1 MATTE
6 NIADG
11 ASTVVVERL
20 SELTAHARRVAVA
33 IGVFDGVHRGHQA
46 IFRELATLCADAS
59 AEPVA
64 MFFEPHPRAV
74 LQPETAPLRILSSED
89 RIEEIRRL
97 GIRLFVRFPFT
108 KELAAQSPQEFFER
122 ELAETGLD
130 ICGYC
135 VGENWRFGCRN
146 SGDAATL
153 RRLSGVDVRIV
164 PSLLQNGLPVSSTR
178 IRKALADGD
187 MELVEAMM
195 GRPYCLHGTVRHGQ
209 GKGGAE
215 LSYPTANLTGGGV
228 QLPKFGVYAARG
240 ASGGAVRDGIVYVGD
255 APTLRG
261 GSVLV
266 EFHAF
271 DFKGDLYGKE
281 LKVEFV
287 EFLRPS
293 VKFDD
298 SEALKRQIEADVVRA
313 RHVLE
318 RKGEIDKRQ
327 QITRNR
333 LSTFD
338 LGLSTFGDR
347 QPITDNRQ

>member
-1 MATTE
+1 MSTAE
-6 NIADG
+6 NIADRTS
-11 ASTVVVERL
+11 AFVVERL
-20 SELTAHARRVAVA
+20 SDLAAYARRVVVA

-46 IFRELATLCADAS
+46 IFSELSAMAS
-59 AEPVA
+59 ETASEPVA

-74 LQPETAPLRILSSED
+74 LQPETAPLRIISRED
-89 RIEEIRRL
+89 RIVEIRRL
-97 GIRLFVRFPFT
+97 GVRLFACLPFT
-108 KELAAQSPQEFFER
+108 KALAAQSPQEFFAH

-153 RRLSGVDVRIV
+153 QRLSGVEVRIV
-164 PSLLQNGLPVSSTR
+164 PSLLHVGTPVSSTR

-187 MELVEAMM
+187 MALVEAML
-195 GRPYCLHGTVRHGQ
+195 GRPYCLHGTIRHGQ

-215 LSYPTANLTGGGV
+215 LSYPTANLSGGGV

-240 ASGGAVRDGIVYVGD
+240 TCGGVVHDGIVYVGD

-271 DFKGDLYGKE
+271 DFSGDLYGQQ
-281 LKVEFV
+281 LSVEFV

-293 VKFDD
+293 VKFAD
-298 SEALKRQIEADVVRA
+298 SEALKKQIEEDVVRA
-313 RHVLE
+313 RRVL
-318 RKGEIDKRQ
+318 
-327 QITRNR
+327 
-333 LSTFD
+333 
-338 LGLSTFGDR
+338 DR
-347 QPITDNRQ
+347 TGAR

>member
-1 MATTE
+1 MATAE
-6 NIADG
+6 NIADD
-11 ASTVVVERL
+11 ASAVVVERL
-20 SELTAHARRVAVA
+20 SELTAHARRVAIA

-46 IFRELATLCADAS
+46 IFRELTALCVDAS

-74 LQPETAPLRILSSED
+74 LQPETAPLRILSAED
-89 RIEEIRRL
+89 RIEEIHRS

-108 KELAAQSPQEFFER
+108 KALAAQSPQEFFER

-146 SGDAATL
+146 SGDAAML
-153 RRLSGVDVRIV
+153 RRLSGVDVRVV
-164 PSLLQNGLPVSSTR
+164 PSLLHDGAPVSSTR

-187 MELVEAMM
+187 MALVEAML

-240 ASGGAVRDGIVYVGD
+240 ACGDVVHDGIVYVGD

-271 DFKGDLYGKE
+271 NFSGDLYGQP
-281 LKVEFV
+281 LSVEFV

-293 VKFDD
+293 VKFAD
-298 SEALKRQIEADVVRA
+298 SEALKKQIEEDIARA

-318 RKGEIDKRQ
+318 RKGK
-327 QITRNR
+327 TT
-333 LSTFD
+333 S
-338 LGLSTFGDR
+338 
-347 QPITDNRQ
+347 DN